1 MTISESK
8 ARKIKINFNERFS
21 FGENWMKFIREI
33 DERHIIQAE
42 NSLKEMLEIQHLNGK
57 TFLDVGCGSGLF
69 SLAAKRLGAIV
80 FSFDCD
86 PKSVACAQELKKR
99 YFENDNEWTID
110 LGSVLDSKYLKDL
123 GKFDIVYSCGV
134 LHHTGNMY
142 SALKNVILNVEVK
155 GKLFIEL
162 YNDQGRQSKLW
173 WKIKKFYVTQPKIL
187 RWIVIV
193 PAYIKLWGP
202 ATIRDLILL
211 RPFSTWNAYRKNR
224 GMSPHID
231 VIDWIGG
238 FPFEV
243 SKPEEIFSFYKNL
256 GFNLCVLKT
265 IAGGHGC
272 NQFVFQKN
280 N

>member
-8 ARKIKINFNERFS
+8 ARKIKINFNERFA

-42 NSLKEMLEIQHLNGK
+42 NSLKEMLEIQHLNGR

-123 GKFDIVYSCGV
+123 GKFDIVYSWGV

-155 GKLFIEL
+155 GKLFIAL